1 MVLRRWFVSW
11 GWVYRPV
18 TWQAFGCV
26 LLAAGFCVQVFLAV
40 DRHSHSASD
49 TLYGVFPYIVPCL
62 MLLNWVA
69 SKTGLVPWSDLIS
82 CALPQCATWR
92 DRTPSTST

>member
-26 LLAAGFCVQVFLAV
+26 LLAAGFCVQLFLAV

-69 SKTGLVPWSDLIS
+69 SKTSGGAVSS
-82 CALPQCATWR
+82 
-92 DRTPSTST
+92 